1 MEKFGKPQERKTMS
15 YFIIK
20 LSNGKQFFIKAK
32 SWSDLIPTMKYFKEE
47 LGNEIFIE
55 ETNFWKILKKL
66 LTNK

>member
-1 MEKFGKPQERKTMS
+1 MIYFVIKFA
-15 YFIIK
+15 
-20 LSNGKQFFIKAK
+20 NGKRLFTKAK

-55 ETNFWKILKKL
+55 EINFWKMLIKL